1 MRFFSKKKNTNTP
14 IQSETP
20 ESFFSFES
28 LQSSD
33 FYVQSIEL
41 RAQRKRESG
50 QRLSTVEAH
59 ILKKH
64 TSSFFGPSLFAALFQ
79 ALRVAAKPAPILLV
93 IGLILAAEVNTAAL
107 LDRSMRSFEGVKSGI
122 SLPKISLQDE
132 LEQLSKAEEEPVE
145 AVKSTERELNSE
157 GLFNQLLNSGAFTA
171 ARVTRVARITESM
184 VTRERER
191 SEDSLTA
198 QRGMIEFISGV
209 IAVYYPKEAN
219 SGAIARHI
227 VEVSNEEKVDP
238 LYVASLIAVESSFRK
253 HVRSHVGATGL
264 MQVMPNTAKYV
275 AKKKSSRGIELTDPR
290 TNIRLGITYLK
301 QLEAQYK
308 GDKNLALAAYNWGP
322 GNIAKIKRNPNRIPR
337 SVKNYASKILSKT
350 SAWQERFSDA
360 SRHAAELEEQAKLS
374 TDTPADEARV

>member
-1 MRFFSKKKNTNTP
+1 MRFFSKKTKSKK
-14 IQSETP
+14 SETSDSP
-20 ESFFSFES
+20 ESFFSFET
-28 LQSSD
+28 LQSTD

-64 TSSFFGPSLFAALFQ
+64 SSSFFGPSPISAICQ
-79 ALRVAAKPAPILLV
+79 AFRVAAKPAPIMLV

-107 LDRSMRSFEGVKSGI
+107 LDRSIRSLRGPQTAVTLQKELEELSVEEVKS
-122 SLPKISLQDE
+122 SDSSDE
-132 LEQLSKAEEEPVE
+132 KEP
-145 AVKSTERELNSE
+145 REIKSE
-157 GLFNQLLNSGAFTA
+157 GLFAELLKSAAFSA

-184 VTRERER
+184 VKVQESSVEELR
-191 SEDSLTA
+191 A
-198 QRGMIEFISGV
+198 QRGLIEFISGV

-227 VEVSNEEKVDP
+227 VEVSNEEQVDP
-238 LYVASLIAVESSFRK
+238 LYVASLIAVESSFKK

-264 MQVMPNTAKYV
+264 MQVMPRTAKYV
-275 AKKKSSRGIELTDPR
+275 AKRRDGTRGAIQLTDPR

-301 QLEAQYK
+301 ELEAQYK

-322 GNIAKIKRNPNRIPR
+322 GNIAKIKRNPNRIPK
-337 SVKNYASKILSKT
+337 SVKNYAKKILNKT
-350 SAWQERFSDA
+350 SAWQVRFSDA
-360 SRHAAELEEQAKLS
+360 SKHAAELEEQAKLIIDAPS
-374 TDTPADEARV
+374 GKA